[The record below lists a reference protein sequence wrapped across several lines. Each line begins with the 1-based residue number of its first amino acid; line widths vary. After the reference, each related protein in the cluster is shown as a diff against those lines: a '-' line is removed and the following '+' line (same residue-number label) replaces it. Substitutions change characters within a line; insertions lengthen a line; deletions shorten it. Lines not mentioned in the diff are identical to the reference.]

1 MRASWVVKR
10 QSVRDCVLVPLPLPC
25 RGFLP
30 QCLLVRYPAV
40 QTLARQH
47 SQFYLGHPIGRL
59 RTGFSQ
65 LPCLGV

>member
-10 QSVRDCVLVPLPLPC
+10 QSTRIESRLRWSHHARVSCFNLC
-25 RGFLP
+25 WI
-30 QCLLVRYPAV
+30 RYPAV

-47 SQFYLGHPIGRL
+47 SQFYPAM
-59 RTGFSQ
+59 FSQ

>member
-10 QSVRDCVLVPLPLPC
+10 QSARDCVLVPLTLPSP
-25 RGFLP
+25 GLVFQYFLIGN
-30 QCLLVRYPAV
+30 PAV